1 MRLKMTQQF
10 SLKEFINLSILE
22 RAKYIIR
29 LKQYL
34 GEQYRRLTQD
44 KATEE
49 EIALFNKSEKDTLFI
64 FLSSFNKLK
73 TRSFSLIELVEV
85 FHLFKEADFE
95 SKYLKQLFLDDS
107 CELMPFLI
115 ELIANQGNPDP
126 QIRLKAVGIFEFF
139 AKEHN
144 FKITF
149 QSGVKETLQKSHIT
163 VSLFIATLL
172 GKKDVHFDVNEKRLS
187 IQEERAIAEKFYPLL
202 TFEPLFLA
210 VLSSYIF
217 KTHYPSPKNDIKN
230 YFGCLFQLVTLSNA
244 EFIKDAFK
252 HAKNTSYKVVDFIF
266 NTQKILD
273 DELQPYEIYNNQP
286 EGNACFSSESLE
298 SLNRKIIP
306 ILKETSPQEAYRL
319 INEIYLDPLLKM
331 PIQESLSLLE
341 TIPQVMFMPKH
352 SVGVFLDMLF
362 SSIILDID
370 KLEQIYPTLESKHFA
385 YLMAFCSGI
394 GYYNNPKHLLYPF
407 REVFADKVFS
417 LIMNRLDTHSCQL
430 LKEIQAGAD
439 FIEEDVLSR
448 GKFFRQQM
456 KLIKQILKNNPTW
469 QVLIERFNKIDEMI
483 LCAVKERKEQV
494 KQDLKPLILDKNAF
508 IEQVFVQ
515 IDLTN

>member
-1 MRLKMTQQF
+1 MNQQF

-22 RAKYIIR
+22 RVKYFIR

-34 GEQYRRLTQD
+34 GEQYQRLTQN

-49 EIALFNKSEKDTLFI
+49 EIALFNKSEEDTLFI
-64 FLSSFNKLK
+64 FLSSFKKLK
-73 TRSFSLIELVEV
+73 TRTFSLTELVEA
-85 FHLFKEADFE
+85 FHLFKEVDFE
-95 SKYLKQLFLDDS
+95 SKYLKQLFLADS
-107 CELMPFLI
+107 CELMPSLI
-115 ELIANQGNPDP
+115 DLISNQGNPDP
-126 QIRLKAVGIFEFF
+126 AIRLKAVAIFEFF
-139 AKEHN
+139 AKEHD
-144 FKITF
+144 FKIAF
-149 QSGVKETLQKSHIT
+149 QFGVKENLQKSHIT
-163 VSLFIATLL
+163 ISLFIATLL
-172 GKKDVHFDVNEKRLS
+172 GKKDVHFNVDERRLS
-187 IQEERAIAEKFYPLL
+187 IQEEKAIAEKFYPLL
-202 TFEPLFLA
+202 AFDPLFLA
-210 VLSSYIF
+210 LLSSYIF

-244 EFIKDAFK
+244 EFISDAL
-252 HAKNTSYKVVDFIF
+252 HAKNVSYKVVDFIF

-298 SLNRKIIP
+298 ALNKKIIP
-306 ILKETSPQEAYRL
+306 ILKSISPQEAYRL

-331 PIQESLSLLE
+331 SAQEALSLLE
-341 TIPQVMFMPKH
+341 TIPQVMFMPKY
-352 SVGVFLDMLF
+352 SVGSFLEMLF

-407 REVFADKVFS
+407 RGAFTDKVFS
-417 LIMNRLDTHSCQL
+417 LIMNRLDAHSCQL

-456 KLIKQILKNNPTW
+456 KLIKQISKNNPAW

-494 KQDLKPLILDKNAF
+494 KLDSNPLILDKNAF